1 MVGAAVVGDHRVEG
15 ARGGVGVELKEELLH
30 VGRVLWLREEGS
42 GYGPVRPR
50 AGYRRRESPS
60 NILEDIL
67 TIAMIVDRSIR
78 EFLDELASSAP
89 TPGGGSAAALVGA
102 VGAALLAMVGN
113 LTAGKKGYEAVDR
126 SMRDLVAESDRLRSE
141 LVRLADEDVRVFG
154 EVMAA
159 YRMPRGDDAER
170 AARRAAIQRALLDAT
185 EAPLELARVCS
196 EVIDLAA
203 TAAEEGNTNVVS
215 DAGVGVVAAHAALRA
230 AALNVWINAG
240 SIDDRAFADRAV
252 AELERLLAAGAE
264 RTEAVFTRVRERL

>member
-1 MVGAAVVGDHRVEG
+1 
-15 ARGGVGVELKEELLH
+15 
-30 VGRVLWLREEGS
+30 
-42 GYGPVRPR
+42 
-50 AGYRRRESPS
+50 
-60 NILEDIL
+60 
-67 TIAMIVDRSIR
+67 MIVDRNIR

-113 LTAGKKGYEAVDR
+113 LTVGKKGYEAVDR
-126 SMRDLVAESDRLRSE
+126 SMRDLVAESNRLRGE
-141 LVRLADEDVRVFG
+141 LARLADEDVRVFG

-159 YRMPRGDDAER
+159 YRMPRADDAER
-170 AARRAAIQRALLDAT
+170 AARRAAIQSALLDAT
-185 EAPLELARVCS
+185 EAPLELARVCCQ
-196 EVIDLAA
+196 VIHLAA

-240 SIDDRAFADRAV
+240 SIDDREFADRAV
-252 AELERLLAAGAE
+252 AELEHLLESGAE

>member
-1 MVGAAVVGDHRVEG
+1 
-15 ARGGVGVELKEELLH
+15 
-30 VGRVLWLREEGS
+30 
-42 GYGPVRPR
+42 
-50 AGYRRRESPS
+50 
-60 NILEDIL
+60 
-67 TIAMIVDRSIR
+67 MIVDRTIR
-78 EFLDELASSAP
+78 GFLEELASSAP
-89 TPGGGSAAALVGA
+89 TPGGGSAGAFVGA

-113 LTAGKKGYEAVDR
+113 LTAGKKGYESVDR
-126 SMRDLVAESDRLRSE
+126 SMRDLVAQSDRLRSE

-159 YRMPRGDDAER
+159 YRMPRGDDGER

-196 EVIDLAA
+196 EVIELAA

-240 SIDDRAFADRAV
+240 SIEDREFADKAV
-252 AELERLLAAGAE
+252 AELDRLLAVGAE
-264 RTEAVFTRVRERL
+264 RTEAVFARVRERI

>member
-1 MVGAAVVGDHRVEG
+1 
-15 ARGGVGVELKEELLH
+15 
-30 VGRVLWLREEGS
+30 
-42 GYGPVRPR
+42 
-50 AGYRRRESPS
+50 
-60 NILEDIL
+60 
-67 TIAMIVDRSIR
+67 MIVDRTIR
-78 EFLDELASSAP
+78 GFLEELASSAP
-89 TPGGGSAAALVGA
+89 TPGGGSAGAFVGA

-113 LTAGKKGYEAVDR
+113 LTAGKKGYESVDR
-126 SMRDLVAESDRLRSE
+126 SMRDLVAQSDRLRSE

-159 YRMPRGDDAER
+159 YRMPRGDDDER

-196 EVIDLAA
+196 EVIELAA

-240 SIDDRAFADRAV
+240 SIDDREFADRAV
-252 AELERLLAAGAE
+252 AELDRLLAVGAE
-264 RTEAVFTRVRERL
+264 RTEAVFARVRERL

>member
-1 MVGAAVVGDHRVEG
+1 
-15 ARGGVGVELKEELLH
+15 
-30 VGRVLWLREEGS
+30 
-42 GYGPVRPR
+42 
-50 AGYRRRESPS
+50 
-60 NILEDIL
+60 
-67 TIAMIVDRSIR
+67 MIVDRSIR
-78 EFLDELASSAP
+78 GFLDELASSAP

-126 SMRDLVAESDRLRSE
+126 SMRDLVGESDRLRGE
-141 LVRLADEDVRVFG
+141 LARLADEDVRVFG

-170 AARRAAIQRALLDAT
+170 AARRDAIQSALLDAT
-185 EAPLELARVCS
+185 EAPLELARVCA

-203 TAAEEGNTNVVS
+203 TAAEEGNSNVVS

-240 SIDDRAFADRAV
+240 SIEDREFADRAV
-252 AELERLLAAGAE
+252 AELERLLALGAE
-264 RTEAVFTRVRERL
+264 RTEAVFARVRERL